1 MSEAIQYP
9 QIKVKLA
16 GEDSNAFSILGR
28 VTSAIKAGLRDTY
41 PMSEIK
47 DICDAYRKDATSG
60 DYDHLLQV
68 TMNYVSVY

>member
-16 GEDSNAFSILGR
+16 GEDSNAFSIMGR
-28 VTSAIKAGLRDTY
+28 VITAIREGLRDTY
-41 PMSEIK
+41 SRHEISE
-47 DICDAYRKDATSG
+47 ICDAYRKDATSG